1 MGSSRFNRLAENE
14 RVIREINEE
23 AELLARDQDESRDHL
38 AATEV
43 EFYCA
48 CGRADCTA
56 TIVMSVLEYETIH
69 EKPHRFIVAH
79 GHVTEPVERV
89 VEHHETYD
97 VVEKRQE
104 FRSDEEP

>member
-23 AELLARDQDESRDHL
+23 AELLALDQNESRDRL
-38 AATEV
+38 GATEV

-56 TIVMSVLEYETIH
+56 TIVMSVREYQAVH
-69 EKPHRFIVAH
+69 EKPHRFIIAP
-79 GHVTEPVERV
+79 GHLTEPIERV
-89 VEHHETYD
+89 VEHHGTYD
-97 VVEKRQE
+97 VVEKLPG
-104 FRSDEEP
+104 FDEQQ